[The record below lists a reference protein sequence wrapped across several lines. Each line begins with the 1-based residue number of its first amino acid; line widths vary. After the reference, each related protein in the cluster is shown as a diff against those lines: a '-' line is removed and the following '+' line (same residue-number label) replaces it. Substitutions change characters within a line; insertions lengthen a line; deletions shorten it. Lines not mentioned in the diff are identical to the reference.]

1 MGILRVAGKNF
12 RMDKFLLKTVRPFH
26 TKDVILNETDLDPT
40 DDAALQEY
48 LVEQVREANIT
59 SSTAFRAFSCG
70 DRTIVFHIVSLET
83 IKIPCDD
90 FMVSLELYNL

>member
-1 MGILRVAGKNF
+1 MGILRVVGKNF

-48 LVEQVREANIT
+48 LVEQVREANI
-59 SSTAFRAFSCG
+59 FREV
-70 DRTIVFHIVSLET
+70 IVQ
-83 IKIPCDD
+83 
-90 FMVSLELYNL
+90 

>member
-1 MGILRVAGKNF
+1 MGILRVVGKNF

-48 LVEQVREANIT
+48 MVEQVREAKHYVINCPAT
-59 SSTAFRAFSCG
+59 Q
-70 DRTIVFHIVSLET
+70 VFFVT
-83 IKIPCDD
+83 
-90 FMVSLELYNL
+90 